1 MSTTKALGDRGEAV
15 TAQYLRERGYALLA
29 SQWRCRYGE
38 LDLVARDRDGTICFV
53 EVKLRSGDLVGLPRE
68 AVDRRKR
75 EKLRAAAEAYLSQH
89 GLEGE
94 LKELNRRLVAL
105 SREAAQG
112 KAWVAGDMTT
122 MGRADVPYE
131 TMLEYYHEQ
140 AQALAEAGV
149 DLILCETLMGHDEA
163 MAALEGCRMAAA
175 ELPVCCSFSVTADGM
190 LYFGGSVYEAAPQ
203 VAEFGADA
211 VGINC
216 SVGPDQL
223 ESVVRALRESLT
235 VSVIAKPNAGMP
247 EIDDQGNA
255 HYSMHA
261 ADFGRHMA
269 ALHRA
274 GASILGG
281 CCGTEPPYIA
291 ALKAAL

>member
-1 MSTTKALGDRGEAV
+1 MTRNEFAARLAQGPLLLDGATGSNLMKAGMPKGVCAETWILDHPQAILDLQRAYVAAGSQV
-15 TAQYLRERGYALLA
+15 LLA
-29 SQWRCRYGE
+29 PTFTAGRM
-38 LDLVARDRDGTICFV
+38 
-53 EVKLRSGDLVGLPRE
+53 
-68 AVDRRKR
+68 
-75 EKLRAAAEAYLSQH
+75 YLSQH

-163 MAALEGCRMAAA
+163 MAALEGCRMAAE

-235 VSVIAKPNAGMP
+235 VPVIAKPNAGMP

>member
-1 MSTTKALGDRGEAV
+1 MTRNEFAARLAQGPLLLDGATGSNLMKAGMPKGVCAETWILDHPQAILELQRAYVAAGSQV
-15 TAQYLRERGYALLA
+15 LLA
-29 SQWRCRYGE
+29 PTFTAGRM
-38 LDLVARDRDGTICFV
+38 
-53 EVKLRSGDLVGLPRE
+53 
-68 AVDRRKR
+68 
-75 EKLRAAAEAYLSQH
+75 YLSQH

-94 LKELNRRLVAL
+94 LKALNRRLVAL
-105 SREAAQG
+105 SQEAAQG
-112 KAWVAGDMTT
+112 QAWVAGDMTT

-140 AQALAEAGV
+140 ARALAEAGV

-223 ESVVRALRESLT
+223 ESVVRALQESLT
-235 VSVIAKPNAGMP
+235 VPVIAKPNAGMP